1 MRYDIIFTPEALKD
15 LKALRGADRAK
26 IQEAVEVH
34 LRHEPAKLSKS
45 RIKRL
50 RQLKHPQFRLRVDEL
65 RIFYDVI
72 ENQVEVL
79 AIIAKSNS
87 DEWLTQKGISE

>member
-26 IQEAVEVH
+26 IQEAVAVH
-34 LRHEPAKLSKS
+34 LRHEPTKLSKS
-45 RIKRL
+45 RNKRL

-79 AIIAKSNS
+79 AIITKSNS
-87 DEWLTQKGISE
+87 DEWLTQ